1 MAQIVKS
8 YCNAMNLNERDEY
21 LCTIYKLTFV

>member
-1 MAQIVKS
+1 MSQIVKS
-8 YCNAMNLNERDEY
+8 YSNAMNLNERDEH